1 MNIKWH
7 VRLGALVSQTNPKDY
22 WPKYW
27 VATNQFGDFLTAVTP
42 DSTKKWCVALSP
54 NKIERFDD
62 IHEAKRR
69 AEDWIR
75 KSVELERLV

>member
-1 MNIKWH
+1 MDIKWH

-27 VATNQFGDFLTAVTP
+27 VATNQFGDFLTAITT

>member
-75 KSVELERLV
+75 KSVGLERLV

>member
-1 MNIKWH
+1 MDIKWH

-27 VATNQFGDFLTAVTP
+27 VATNQFGDFLTAITT
-42 DSTKKWCVALSP
+42 DSTNKWCVALSP

-62 IHEAKRR
+62 IHEAKRK

>member
-27 VATNQFGDFLTAVTP
+27 GATNQCGDFLTAVTP

>member
-75 KSVELERLV
+75 KTVELERLV